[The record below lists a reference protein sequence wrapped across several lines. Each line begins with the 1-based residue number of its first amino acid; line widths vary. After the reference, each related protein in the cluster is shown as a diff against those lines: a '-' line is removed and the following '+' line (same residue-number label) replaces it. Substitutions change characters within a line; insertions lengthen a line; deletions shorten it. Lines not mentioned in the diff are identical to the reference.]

1 MNSEYRLRQRLLS
14 KATHSSRY
22 IRLNSLNDSNH
33 NNKRNANKY
42 YQIWRWEANFMSG
55 NLIRFQ

>member
-1 MNSEYRLRQRLLS
+1 MNSVYRLTQRLLS
-14 KATHSSRY
+14 KGTHSSRY

-42 YQIWRWEANFMSG
+42 YQIWRSEANFMSR
-55 NLIRFQ
+55 NPSRFQ

>member
-1 MNSEYRLRQRLLS
+1 MNSVYRLTQRLLS
-14 KATHSSRY
+14 KGTHSSRY

-42 YQIWRWEANFMSG
+42 YQIWRWEANFVSR
-55 NLIRFQ
+55 NLSRFQ